1 MSAVDWPQSGDRGV
15 CSSTRRVS
23 VIEQCRRAGAVV
35 GPGAAG
41 FARCVGRVGALAIA
55 LGVGSA
61 VVDAFRAGDHG
72 PLPPP
77 TPADEIRSS
86 IAMLTGDTLRISA
99 DS

>member
-1 MSAVDWPQSGDRGV
+1 
-15 CSSTRRVS
+15 
-23 VIEQCRRAGAVV
+23 
-35 GPGAAG
+35 
-41 FARCVGRVGALAIA
+41 
-55 LGVGSA
+55 

-77 TPADEIRSS
+77 TPADELRSS